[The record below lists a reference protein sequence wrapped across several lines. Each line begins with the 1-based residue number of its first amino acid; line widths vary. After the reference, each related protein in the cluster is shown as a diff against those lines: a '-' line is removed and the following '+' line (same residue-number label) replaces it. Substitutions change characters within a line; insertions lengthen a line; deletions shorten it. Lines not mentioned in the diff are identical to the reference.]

1 MNLRTFARILV
12 NNPRTVILAYTI
24 FTILIGLQAQN
35 IYIES
40 NLMSFLPADDPE
52 VRLWQRMDEEFQLGS
67 TIIIYVEAD
76 DIRDPEVLKEMDRV
90 ASSPLVNKF
99 ENDKGIHDGIYSV
112 KSLAEYIKKENAKPP
127 IPGGLGGMGE
137 FKIPDDKNLIAEYM
151 SRYTIQGLKGVLFT
165 NTYDVA
171 VIILQ
176 LAENADYQEI
186 QNRVEE
192 AIKHRGTTYSEMT
205 VTGTTAMQTAIRN
218 YTINYVKIIF
228 LIAILLVSIVLFFF
242 HRTIKGVI
250 IALLPT
256 AYSIVLTFGTLG
268 AVRPELT
275 TLSISI
281 IALLLGLGVDYSV
294 HLMNRFAEE
303 YAEEDLVDRTEKI
316 LRSTGKAILLS
327 TVTTIIG
334 FGSLMISSMNPIV
347 TFGFGSSVGIL
358 YAFISTIILTPSL
371 SVLLRFKR
379 DGVIPHWEKLTSFIM
394 MNKKRF
400 LMVALFF
407 AFISLIVL
415 PQTETD
421 VNYSDLAPKDIPE
434 LDKLVEYSKN
444 FGGANF
450 NALMIETEPQG
461 LTYPETIDAIYTM
474 ELRMREKGINV
485 YSVVDEVEKVNE
497 ILGRN
502 DVIEGLS
509 EFVGVDEIIFD
520 KIAKEG
526 MVDKDFSKTIVLVY
540 IPTGLTMEEI
550 EYIVDTVN
558 DIAASTVI
566 PHNGHISQL
575 TGQDAINVAIN
586 KKLTDQQIRSMIIA
600 ILLVLATLIVI
611 FSSSIYG
618 FLTMIPVA
626 FILMWEPGFLVAFD
640 IPLNVITISIASIMI
655 GIGIDYGVHI
665 THRFREE
672 LNRGLVK
679 RDAMKIA
686 IDRTGLSLVEAAST
700 TVAGIASIF
709 FMNISALQEFALLI
723 ILMTISSLIGAV
735 FLLPLFYDFKFI
747 K

>member
-735 FLLPLFYDFKFI
+735 FLLPIFYDFKFI